1 MTNRFQRDFCESFAI
16 ADIKSK
22 RQYSQAMSKQNT
34 KSNKSIKL
42 QTGLAIASF
51 IVATFISC
59 VSLWLVP
66 PPDVISNSALVLTSD
81 FLLLTAGLMGVD
93 LALDYRLSK
102 FKTSVMK
109 SLENKNE
116 QDDEQDE
123 K

>member
-1 MTNRFQRDFCESFAI
+1 MP
-16 ADIKSK
+16 
-22 RQYSQAMSKQNT
+22 KQNT

-42 QTGLAIASF
+42 QTGLAVASF
-51 IVATFISC
+51 IVATIISC

-102 FKTSVMK
+102 FKTSVLN
-109 SLENKNE
+109 SIENKSNNGQE
-116 QDDEQDE
+116 DDEQDE
-123 K
+123 N

>member
-1 MTNRFQRDFCESFAI
+1 MPKKD
-16 ADIKSK
+16 
-22 RQYSQAMSKQNT
+22 
-34 KSNKSIKL
+34 KSNKTIKL

-51 IVATFISC
+51 IVATLISC

-102 FKTSVMK
+102 FKTTVLNSIDNK
-109 SLENKNE
+109 SNNE
-116 QDDEQDE
+116 LDDEQDE
-123 K
+123 KEK

>member
-1 MTNRFQRDFCESFAI
+1 M
-16 ADIKSK
+16 SK
-22 RQYSQAMSKQNT
+22 KQNT

-42 QTGLAIASF
+42 QTGLAITSF

-116 QDDEQDE
+116 QEDDDDDE

>member
-1 MTNRFQRDFCESFAI
+1 
-16 ADIKSK
+16 
-22 RQYSQAMSKQNT
+22 MSKQNT

-102 FKTSVMK
+102 FKTSVMNTIEK
-109 SLENKNE
+109 NNKNE
-116 QDDEQDE
+116 LDQDDDEQDE
-123 K
+123 N